1 MNLKFAAILFDLDG
15 VIADSEPMWND
26 IDSAMLK
33 TYGVEY
39 AGEHKHQILGT
50 SFTVAL
56 NFYREQFK
64 IRADLEEMML
74 RRRDIARDFYA
85 ERIPIFDSAPQVLAA
100 LKKQN
105 FTLGLA
111 TSSISDLV
119 KPFLQRHDL
128 NQYFAAITTG
138 EEVENGKPAPDIYL
152 AAARKAKAE
161 PQDCLVV
168 EDALAGLE
176 AGRAAGM
183 TTVAIPDARWV
194 DVSLF
199 PHRADGVLDDLGQ
212 LPNWI
217 ARYTV
222 TT

>member
-1 MNLKFAAILFDLDG
+1 MNSKFAAILFDLDG
-15 VIADSEPMWND
+15 VIADSEAMWND

-33 TYGVEY
+33 TYGIEY
-39 AGEHKHQILGT
+39 AGEHKRQILGT
-50 SFTVAL
+50 SFAVAL
-56 NFYREQFK
+56 GFYREKFN
-64 IRADLEEMML
+64 IRAEIEAMML

-105 FTLGLA
+105 YVIGLA

-119 KPFLQRHDL
+119 LHFLKRHDL
-128 NQYFAAITTG
+128 NQYFDAITTG

-152 AAARKAKAE
+152 TAARKAGAE
-161 PQDCLVV
+161 PQRCLVV
-168 EDALAGLE
+168 EDAIAGLE
-176 AGRAAGM
+176 AGRTAGM

-199 PHRADGVLDDLGQ
+199 PSRADGVLDELAQ
-212 LPNWI
+212 LPEWI
-217 ARYTV
+217 ARYE
-222 TT
+222 

>member
-1 MNLKFAAILFDLDG
+1 MKKFAAILFDLDG

-26 IDSAMLK
+26 IDSAMLQ
-33 TYGVEY
+33 TYGIEY

-50 SFTVAL
+50 SFSVAL
-56 NFYREQFK
+56 NFYRETFN
-64 IRADLEEMML
+64 IRAEIEEMML

-85 ERIPIFDSAPQVLAA
+85 ERIPIFESAPQVLAA

-111 TSSISDLV
+111 TSSIADLV
-119 KPFLQRHDL
+119 LPFLKRHDL
-128 NQYFAAITTG
+128 NQYFDAFTTG
-138 EEVENGKPAPDIYL
+138 EEVEHGKPAPDIYL
-152 AAARKAKAE
+152 AAAHKANAE
-161 PQDCLVV
+161 PQRCLVV
-168 EDALAGLE
+168 EDALAGLQ

-199 PHRADGVLDDLGQ
+199 PDRADGVLDDLVQ
-212 LPNWI
+212 LPDWI
-217 ARYTV
+217 SRYTEES
-222 TT
+222 

>member
-1 MNLKFAAILFDLDG
+1 MNQKFAAILFDLDG

-26 IDSAMLK
+26 IDSAMLQ
-33 TYGVEY
+33 TYGIEY

-56 NFYREQFK
+56 NFYRDKFK
-64 IRADLEEMML
+64 IRAEIEEMML

-85 ERIPIFDSAPQVLAA
+85 ERIPIFNSAPQVLAA

-105 FTLGLA
+105 FKIGLA

-119 KPFLQRHDL
+119 LPFLKCHDL
-128 NQYFAAITTG
+128 NQYFDAITTG

-152 AAARKAKAE
+152 AAARKAGAE
-161 PQDCLVV
+161 PSACLVV
-168 EDALAGLE
+168 EDAIAGLQ

-194 DVSLF
+194 DVNLF
-199 PHRADGVLDDLGQ
+199 PSPRRWRFG
-212 LPNWI
+212 
-217 ARYTV
+217 
-222 TT
+222 

>member
-1 MNLKFAAILFDLDG
+1 MNQKFAAILFDLDG

-26 IDSAMLK
+26 IDGTMLA
-33 TYGVEY
+33 TYGIEY

-56 NFYREQFK
+56 NFYRETFG
-64 IRADLEEMML
+64 IRAPIEEMLL
-74 RRRDIARDFYA
+74 RRRDIAREFYA
-85 ERIPIFDSAPQVLAA
+85 ERIPLFAGAPQVLAA

-105 FTLGLA
+105 FIIGLA

-119 KPFLQRHDL
+119 LPLLKRHDL
-128 NQYFAAITTG
+128 NRFFDAITTG
-138 EEVENGKPAPDIYL
+138 EEVEQGKPAPDIYL
-152 AAARKAKAE
+152 AAARKVDAE
-161 PQDCLVV
+161 PQQCLVV
-168 EDALAGLE
+168 EDALAGLQ

-199 PHRADGVLDDLGQ
+199 PDRAEGVLDDLVQ
-212 LPNWI
+212 LPDWI
-217 ARYTV
+217 ARYNKEF
-222 TT
+222 

>member
-1 MNLKFAAILFDLDG
+1 MNQKFSAILFDLDG

-33 TYGVEY
+33 TYGIEY

-50 SFTVAL
+50 SFPVAL
-56 NFYREQFK
+56 NFYRETFG
-64 IRADLEEMML
+64 IRAELEEMML

-100 LKKQN
+100 LQAQHYAI
-105 FTLGLA
+105 GLA

-119 KPFLQRHDL
+119 LPFLKRHDL
-128 NQYFAAITTG
+128 NRFFDAITTG
-138 EEVENGKPAPDIYL
+138 EEVEHGKPAPDIYL
-152 AAARKAKAE
+152 AAARKANAKPE
-161 PQDCLVV
+161 RCLVV
-168 EDALAGLE
+168 EDALAGLQ

-199 PHRADGVLDDLGQ
+199 PDRADGVLDDLVQ
-212 LPNWI
+212 LPDWI
-217 ARYTV
+217 KRYTV